1 MVRMRQAL
9 RGSWRSCWQICVACY
24 CKKCLNRQR
33 GVTAAYLSGM
43 VWVGYAIA
51 GDGLGVDT
59 QGRFL
64 RRKTFDDASAC
75 FYQRR
80 FGS

>member
-9 RGSWRSCWQICVACY
+9 RGSWRSCWQIYGACS
-24 CKKCLNRQR
+24 CKKYLNRQH
-33 GVTAAYLSGM
+33 GVTIVYLSGR

-64 RRKTFDDASAC
+64 RRKIFAKEE
-75 FYQRR
+75 F
-80 FGS
+80 